1 VNKNVARGRS
11 TREQLVRAA
20 TALFAAHGYEGT
32 SIEAV
37 LTETGVSRGS
47 LYHHFA
53 GKEALFGAVL
63 ENLELRVATALNAA
77 AQGVTD
83 PVELLRVGG
92 LTWIRMATDHEVQ
105 QIVLTD
111 ASAVLG
117 WQRFRELDE
126 QHVLG
131 DIRAAL
137 AATAQLGRLDGR
149 HVDMFAH
156 LMLAAINEMALVV
169 ARSTD
174 PAAALPEAEAAFNDF
189 VRRLLP

>member
-1 VNKNVARGRS
+1 VNRNVERGRS

-32 SIEAV
+32 SIDAV
-37 LTETGVSRGS
+37 LKETGVSRGS
-47 LYHHFA
+47 LYHHFP

-63 ENLELRVATALNAA
+63 ENLELRVATALNTA

-92 LTWIRMATDHEVQ
+92 LAWIRMATDHEIQ

-137 AATAQLGRLDGR
+137 GAAAQLGRLDPR

-156 LMLAAINEMALVV
+156 LLLAAINEMALLV
-169 ARSTD
+169 ARSAD
-174 PAAALPEAEAAFNDF
+174 PAAALPAAEDAFNEF
-189 VRRLLP
+189 LRRLLG

>member
-1 VNKNVARGRS
+1 VNRNVARGRS
-11 TREQLVRAA
+11 TREHLVRVA
-20 TALFAAHGYEGT
+20 TELFATHGYEGT

-37 LTETGVSRGS
+37 LKETGVSRGS

-53 GKEALFGAVL
+53 GKEALFQAVL
-63 ENLELRVATALNAA
+63 QDLELRVATALNTA

-92 LTWIRMATDHEVQ
+92 LTWIRMATDHDVQ

-137 AATAQLGRLDGR
+137 AAAAQLGRLDPR
-149 HVDMFAH
+149 HVDTFAH
-156 LMLAAINEMALVV
+156 LMLAAINEMALLV
-169 ARSTD
+169 ARSAD
-174 PAAALPEAEAAFNDF
+174 PAAALPRAEDGFNEF

>member
-1 VNKNVARGRS
+1 VNKNVERGRS
-11 TREQLVRAA
+11 TRDQLGRAA
-20 TALFAAHGYEGT
+20 TALFAEYGYEGT
-32 SIEAV
+32 SIDAV
-37 LTETGVSRGS
+37 LREAGVSRGS
-47 LYHHFA
+47 LYHHFT
-53 GKEALFGAVL
+53 GKEALFSAVL

-105 QIVLTD
+105 QIVLID

-137 AATAQLGRLDGR
+137 AAAAQLGRLDPR
-149 HVDMFAH
+149 HVDTFAH
-156 LMLAAINEMALVV
+156 VMLAAVNEMALLV
-169 ARSTD
+169 ARSAD
-174 PAAALPEAEAAFNDF
+174 PTAALPGAEDGFNEF
-189 VRRLLP
+189 MRRLLP

>member
-1 VNKNVARGRS
+1 
-11 TREQLVRAA
+11 
-20 TALFAAHGYEGT
+20 
-32 SIEAV
+32 
-37 LTETGVSRGS
+37 
-47 LYHHFA
+47 
-53 GKEALFGAVL
+53 
-63 ENLELRVATALNAA
+63 
-77 AQGVTD
+77 
-83 PVELLRVGG
+83 
-92 LTWIRMATDHEVQ
+92 MATDHEVQ

-137 AATAQLGRLDGR
+137 AATAQLGRLDVR